1 MDAGDYRMIVRWVT
15 GVLADEHVAQ
25 SPRLLDACHTL
36 MNHAW
41 SRLHPN
47 AESSSETHAKT
58 REES

>member
-36 MNHAW
+36 MDHAW

-47 AESSSETHAKT
+47 AGPSNETHAKT